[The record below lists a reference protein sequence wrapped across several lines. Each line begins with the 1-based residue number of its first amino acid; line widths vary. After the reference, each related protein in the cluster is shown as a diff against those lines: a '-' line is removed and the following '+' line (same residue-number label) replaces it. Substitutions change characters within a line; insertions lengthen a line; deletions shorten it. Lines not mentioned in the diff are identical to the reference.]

1 VAVAGHKSAV
11 TSLQCSPDGRRIAV
25 VTRLGECAIWELDS
39 DGYKVSSVRL
49 PPFEH
54 SAMASGAPKTA
65 VVTDKAV
72 LVADLVS
79 GMKAEL
85 PVDHANRA
93 CSAAITAEGAKV
105 AIGQSQG
112 QVHVAEAM
120 NKKVLVQILGMSSRV
135 SALAFSEDSTFL
147 VVGWSNG
154 VVQVHRLAPKSE
166 KVGEGSHHR
175 TAVTALAAS
184 PKGTAFASGDDS
196 GQVVLWGKN
205 GQKQAT
211 ASTGRGVKSLLFLG
225 EQAVAAGCADGTV
238 KILNPSSGAVLATHT
253 LGTTAITAL
262 AFAKEKLALAVGT
275 QSGQVTLLALEA

>member
-1 VAVAGHKSAV
+1 
-11 TSLQCSPDGRRIAV
+11 
-25 VTRLGECAIWELDS
+25 
-39 DGYKVSSVRL
+39 
-49 PPFEH
+49 
-54 SAMASGAPKTA
+54 MACGAPKTA

-79 GMKAEL
+79 GMKADL
-85 PVDHANRA
+85 PVDHSNRA
-93 CSAAITAEGAKV
+93 CAAAITAEGAKV
-105 AIGQSQG
+105 AVGQSQG

-211 ASTGRGVKSLLFLG
+211 ASAGGRGVKSLLFLG
-225 EQAVAAGCADGTV
+225 DQALAAGCADGTV
-238 KILNPSSGAVLATHT
+238 KILNPASGAVLATHT